1 MAGRGKFFELL
12 DIVKFARPNIVTL
25 QPSPTALLLTER
37 LGGGGFMSYG
47 SLYSRIRFIVSGLA
61 TDQFIQDE
69 FSFYED
75 DWKNKSLQ
83 AAFTLLRDHMD
94 SKGNWYPISTT
105 ASYILGFWFKPS
117 IKGFWYHDE
126 QTYAVLINARKGQ
139 PLDQNAVRFLARGVY
154 ELHCIDNPNNPIPFI
169 IDLSQHAE
177 DKERK
182 ARIYP
187 VSVEEAI
194 SLEAFEQTVRDFLVA
209 LNQAG
214 ISLPPPPEVE
224 HILDLFRRP

>member
-12 DIVKFARPNIVTL
+12 DIVKFARPDIVTL
-25 QPSPTALLLTER
+25 QPSPTARLLTER

-47 SLYSRIRFIVSGLA
+47 ALYSRIRFIVSGLA
-61 TDQFIQDE
+61 TDKFIQDE

-75 DWKNKSLQ
+75 EWKNKSLQ
-83 AAFTLLRDHMD
+83 EAFALLRDHMKG
-94 SKGNWYPISTT
+94 KGNWYTISTRST
-105 ASYILGFWFKPS
+105 YILGFWFKPS
-117 IKGFWYHDE
+117 IKGFWYHDG

-154 ELHCIDNPNNPIPFI
+154 ELHCIDNPNNPIPLI
-169 IDLSQHAE
+169 IDLSKHAE

-182 ARIYP
+182 ARVYP
-187 VSVEEAI
+187 VPVEEAVP
-194 SLEAFEQTVRDFLVA
+194 LEAFEQTVKDFLVA

-214 ISLPPPPEVE
+214 IALPSPPEVE
-224 HILDLFRRP
+224 HILDLFRR